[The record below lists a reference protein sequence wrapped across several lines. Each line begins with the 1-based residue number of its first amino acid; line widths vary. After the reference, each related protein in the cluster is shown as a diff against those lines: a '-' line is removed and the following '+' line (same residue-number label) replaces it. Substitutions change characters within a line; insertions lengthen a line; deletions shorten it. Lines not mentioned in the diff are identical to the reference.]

1 MFSIYRNKAL
11 CVIVSVWKKCTM
23 ARNSMEDMVMEAS
36 DVGGTT
42 GGIGGV
48 TGGTVEVASSIS
60 GVGVGGTDSVGS
72 SFCCAC
78 SACGG
83 AATSAE

>member
-1 MFSIYRNKAL
+1 
-11 CVIVSVWKKCTM
+11 M

-60 GVGVGGTDSVGS
+60 GVGVGGTDSVGCS
-72 SFCCAC
+72 SYGAFLAY
-78 SACGG
+78 SG
-83 AATSAE
+83 AATGAE